1 MISKKEIF
9 ILSLTIFLTVISW
22 VIYDLLTL
30 KYQMITKE
38 NFSEILATEPKI
50 NPEIIN
56 LLKKREF

>member
-9 ILSLTIFLTVISW
+9 VLSLTIFLTVISW

-38 NFSEILATEPKI
+38 NYSEILATEPKI